1 MTQVRQGTDE
11 KTRFSKNFK
20 IKTKTR
26 PPKERKTVN
35 GAETGVSGWG
45 RSIERITGEKQ
56 YGKRIHKTATKPKNT
71 VDI

>member
-1 MTQVRQGTDE
+1 MTQVRHWTNE
-11 KTRFSKNFK
+11 RTRFPKNFK

-35 GAETGVSGWG
+35 RAEADVSGWG
-45 RSIERITGEKQ
+45 RAIERITGGMQ